1 VRITTQMI
9 YANFNTGLQADMGQI
24 YQDDAQIA
32 SGQKL
37 NKPSDDPV
45 AMSSII
51 NGKAQLQSFEGYQ
64 NAISSATVLLNAT
77 NTALGSIGSLISDA
91 KQAGATASNALPTDM
106 AQYASILS
114 NQIQGVIGIANTQ
127 VGESYIFSGYKTDQ
141 PAVNATTGMYQGT
154 SNRIS
159 TQINSGVNID
169 VNYSGNEVIAYGPE
183 VSTSSNSGLISATSS
198 DLALITAT
206 GGYTSSSA
214 VYTTNGGSLSLSLGG
229 GAATA
234 VAIPAGSTL
243 DAVSAAINASGT
255 GVTAQVINANST
267 GSPADYR
274 IMLSVAPPSVAG
286 NISVAVTTTDAAGT
300 GLNNVANTAM
310 TPVYSVSGGSLSI
323 SLGGGP
329 ATAVTIPAGST
340 WANVRDAINAAGTGV
355 RAEVMDANVNG
366 AAPDYRLMLSATPAS
381 SAADISVTAT
391 TADAAGTGLN
401 RAASAGM
408 TSVGSP
414 DKTVIG
420 SMSMLKAAIE
430 MGDNT
435 GIQRSISNLTAI
447 SSTVLEEQSDV
458 GVRVNRANLESNYL
472 TSRDTDVTN
481 AVADKLTMS
490 EVDIARV
497 TADAQQRQTSL
508 SSLRTISSGFLQTSL
523 FDFLK

>member
-1 VRITTQMI
+1 
-9 YANFNTGLQADMGQI
+9 
-24 YQDDAQIA
+24 
-32 SGQKL
+32 
-37 NKPSDDPV
+37 
-45 AMSSII
+45 
-51 NGKAQLQSFEGYQ
+51 
-64 NAISSATVLLNAT
+64 
-77 NTALGSIGSLISDA
+77 
-91 KQAGATASNALPTDM
+91 
-106 AQYASILS
+106 
-114 NQIQGVIGIANTQ
+114 
-127 VGESYIFSGYKTDQ
+127 
-141 PAVNATTGMYQGT
+141 
-154 SNRIS
+154 
-159 TQINSGVNID
+159 
-169 VNYSGNEVIAYGPE
+169 
-183 VSTSSNSGLISATSS
+183 
-198 DLALITAT
+198 
-206 GGYTSSSA
+206 
-214 VYTTNGGSLSLSLGG
+214 
-229 GAATA
+229 
-234 VAIPAGSTL
+234 
-243 DAVSAAINASGT
+243 
-255 GVTAQVINANST
+255 VINANST

-366 AAPDYRLMLSATPAS
+366 AAPDYRLMLSATPGS
-381 SAADISVTAT
+381 PAANISVAVT
-391 TADAAGTGLN
+391 TTDAAGTGLY

-408 TSVGSP
+408 TSVVSP

-420 SMSMLKAAIE
+420 GMSMLKAAIE
-430 MGDNT
+430 MGDKT
-435 GIQRSISNLTAI
+435 WIQRSIANLTAI
-447 SSTVLEEQSDV
+447 SSTVLAEQSEV